1 MQLTTLDQIR
11 TARAQL
17 PRDVL
22 HTPLLRAPD
31 LEPAP
36 VWLKTEN
43 LQTTGSYKLR
53 AAFTVLRNLSPEE
66 RKRGAAISSSGN
78 FAGAWAY
85 AGRALGVPVAV
96 VMQEKTSP
104 YKIERTRAYG
114 AEVVLCGNDFEARF
128 ETLAALER
136 DRGMRAINTFEHPD
150 VVAGHGTIGLEM
162 LEDLPEVDNIVVPM
176 SSGGLIAG
184 VATAVKESR
193 PGVRIYGVQPT
204 GSHAVHTSRQRGEVT
219 RIDRVDTICDA
230 LVAQFPGR
238 LPFAHIQRHVDDT
251 VLVSDAEVKQ
261 AIYWLVDRMKLVVE
275 AGGAVCVAALLTGKL
290 PLQGRTIALLS
301 GGNIMPETLATYLR
315 EHLGP
320 V

>member
-17 PRDVL
+17 PSDVL
-22 HTPLLRAPD
+22 HTPLLCAAQ
-31 LEPAP
+31 LGAAP
-36 VWLKTEN
+36 VWLKAES

-66 RKRGAAISSSGN
+66 RRHGAAISSSGN

-85 AGRALGVPVAV
+85 AGRALGIPVAV

-104 YKIERTRAYG
+104 YKVERTRTYG
-114 AEVVLCGNDFEARF
+114 AEVVLCENHFEARF

-150 VVAGHGTIGLEM
+150 VIAGHGTIGIEI
-162 LEDLPEVDNIVVPM
+162 LEDLPEVDNILVPM

-184 VATAVKESR
+184 IATAVKQSR
-193 PGVRIYGVQPT
+193 PGVRVYGVQPT

-219 RIDRVDTICDA
+219 RIDRVETICDA
-230 LVAQFPGR
+230 LVAQFPGS
-238 LPFAHIQRHVDDT
+238 LPFAHIRRYVDDT
-251 VLVSDAEVKQ
+251 VLVSDTEVKQ

-275 AGGAVCVAALLTGKL
+275 AGGAVCVAALLTGRL
-290 PLQGRTIALLS
+290 APPGRTVALLS
-301 GGNIMPETLATYLR
+301 GGNIMPEVLAAYLR
-315 EHLGP
+315 EASSQR
-320 V
+320 